1 MEKIKKT
8 ILQALTT
15 GLTQGYWNAT
25 TNIPDIITGTIG
37 NTGSTGYMWN
47 VSVSGNTVLGDIDS
61 WNIGDWAVKS
71 TGSTWGKVINNISGS
86 SGNTLSIPDLIAVY
100 HMKVGLE
107 QDSYDIGFFD
117 AFIEAVEPPILI

>member
-25 TNIPDIITGTIG
+25 TNVPDIIATGI
-37 NTGSTGYMWN
+37 TGYMWY
-47 VSVSGNTVLGDIDS
+47 VSVSGNTVLGDVDI
-61 WNIGDWAVKS
+61 WNVGDWAVKS

-86 SGNTLSIPDLIAVY
+86 TGNILSIPNLIAVY
-100 HMKVGLE
+100 HMTVGLK
-107 QDSYDIGFFD
+107 QDSRDVGFFD